1 MPHPRR
7 IATQSKHVHLSH
19 DASARI
25 DAWARLQ
32 GLSFSAALET
42 LARLGLQQA
51 PPDAYAAPL
60 EAAVRGTVRDE
71 LGRVTALLAS
81 ASLDAHAAYL
91 VALALA
97 KQTFPAPR
105 YDTLKQSSRLLSR
118 DAVRRRASRQGL
130 EQLAALLT
138 TAPGDAAATDVADE
152 RPEWPS

>member
-7 IATQSKHVHLSH
+7 IATLRKHVHLSH
-19 DASARI
+19 EAAGRI

-91 VALALA
+91 VGLALA
-97 KQTFPAPR
+97 KQALPAAR
-105 YDTLKQSSRLLSR
+105 YDTLKQASRLLSR